1 MWSNFVK
8 TSSNENY
15 VLLFPYE
22 ISHVSNNLKKICVMF
37 VSPFYFKIYSDK
49 THVININYTTYGFKL
64 PSIHIARM
72 RFRVVSD
79 NLPIDIV

>member
-37 VSPFYFKIYSDK
+37 VSPFYFK
-49 THVININYTTYGFKL
+49 
-64 PSIHIARM
+64 
-72 RFRVVSD
+72 
-79 NLPIDIV
+79 